1 MKIKYFDAHTH
12 AHFPVYGDDE
22 NLIVERAGDAGVG
35 FITVGTSKSTSADA
49 VLFAEKHEYVWAAIG
64 LYPGHTVE
72 SSRDED
78 EYGASEK
85 KDTISAESFDYDFF
99 KKLAESKKVVAIG
112 ECGLDLLYGET
123 EEKME
128 TQKNEF
134 IKQIKF
140 AHEIGRPLMIH
151 CRDLYKELAELLIT
165 NNQLPITHP
174 PIIHSFRG
182 TVEEAKIFLELGCYF
197 TFGGVITFPPKKS
210 GVVYADVI
218 NEIPMNHL
226 LSETDAPWV
235 APVPYRGK
243 RNEPAYVGEVVK
255 KLAEIKNVSLETMRI
270 QLLENTRNAFGIE
283 LR

>member
-1 MKIKYFDAHTH
+1 MEIKYFDAHTH
-12 AHFPVYGDDE
+12 AHFPVYGDDV
-22 NLIVERAGDAGVG
+22 NLMVKRAADAGVG

-49 VLFAEKHEYVWAAIG
+49 VSFAEKHEHVWACIG
-64 LYPGHTVE
+64 LYPGHTVD

-78 EYGASEK
+78 EYGISEK
-85 KDTISAESFDYDFF
+85 KDIIPAEPFDHDFF
-99 KKLAESKKVVAIG
+99 KTLAESKKVVAVG

-140 AHEIGRPLMIH
+140 SNEIEKPLMIH
-151 CRDLYKELAELLIT
+151 CRDLYKELAQLLKIHGT
-165 NNQLPITHP
+165 KKS

-197 TFGGVITFPPKKS
+197 TFGGVITFPPKKN
-210 GVVYADVI
+210 GILYAEVI
-218 NEIPMNHL
+218 NEIPIDHL

-243 RNEPAYVGEVVK
+243 RNESAYVVEVVK
-255 KLAEIKNVSLETMRI
+255 KLAEIKNVSEEAMREQI
-270 QLLENTRNAFGIE
+270 LENTKSTFEIK
-283 LR
+283 LS